1 MEGTAEQD
9 RSHLPLDGYTVI
21 EIGHSVAAPYA
32 GLILAELG
40 AEVIKVERPD
50 IGDDA
55 RAWGPPFVDDMAGV
69 FHALNRNKRSVQVDL
84 KSPEGVATIRAL
96 ARKADAVIQN
106 QRPGLVQKLG
116 IGEDVLCA
124 DNPRLVYASIHAFG
138 KTGPLSG
145 RPGYDPLMQA
155 FGGVM
160 STQGEPGRPS
170 VRVGTSV
177 IDMGTGMWC
186 AIGILTALLKRE
198 KTGKGGVVDASLYE
212 TALGWMVYFL
222 PMFHFSGKLPAK
234 SGSGVAMISPYQAFA
249 TSDGELVIGGGN
261 DNLFG
266 KVCKVLG
273 HPEWADDPRF
283 ANNGLRVENK
293 PVLIPMIEAV
303 TKTKSSDE
311 WADLLD
317 AANVPNA
324 PVQTIDK
331 VAVHEQTKALGI
343 LRGDGGKED
352 HFFGLPLSFDGNRPD
367 RDEPAPRLGRDDA
380 EIAERAKAASAE
392 KSKAAE

>member
-1 MEGTAEQD
+1 MDGPQAGD
-9 RSHLPLDGYTVI
+9 RSHLPLAGYTVI

-40 AEVIKVERPD
+40 AEVIKVERPEV
-50 IGDDA
+50 GDDA

-69 FHALNRNKRSVQVDL
+69 FHALNRNKKSVQIDM

-96 ARKADAVIQN
+96 ARSADAVIQN
-106 QRPGLVQKLG
+106 QRPGLVNKLG
-116 IGEDVLCA
+116 VGEDVLCA

-138 KTGPLSG
+138 KTGPLSD

-170 VRVGTSV
+170 VRVGTSI
-177 IDMGTGMWC
+177 IDMGTGMWT
-186 AIGILTALLKRE
+186 AIGVLTALLRRE
-198 KTGKGGVVDASLYE
+198 KTGKGGVVDLSLYE

-234 SGSGVAMISPYQAFA
+234 SGSGVAMISPYQAFK

-261 DNLFG
+261 DNLFR
-266 KVCKVLG
+266 KVCEVLG
-273 HPEWADDPRF
+273 HPEWVDDPRF

-293 PVLIPMIEAV
+293 PALIPMIEAV
-303 TKTKSSDE
+303 TQTKSSDE

-317 AANVPNA
+317 DANVPNA
-324 PVQTIDK
+324 PVQTIDT
-331 VAVHEQTKALGI
+331 VVDHPQTAALDI
-343 LRGDGGKED
+343 LRGQGDKQN
-352 HFFGLPLSFDGNRPD
+352 HFFGLPLMFDNIRPD
-367 RDEPAPRLGRDDA
+367 RDEPAPGLGRDDA
-380 EIAERAKAASAE
+380 ELHDRM
-392 KSKAAE
+392 KSRAAE

>member
-1 MEGTAEQD
+1 MAGEADGD
-9 RSHLPLDGYTVI
+9 RSHLPLHGYTVI

-40 AEVIKVERPD
+40 AEVIKVERPE

-69 FHALNRNKRSVQVDL
+69 FHALNRNKKSVQVDL

-96 ARKADAVIQN
+96 ARGADAVIQN
-106 QRPGLVQKLG
+106 QRPGLVDKLG
-116 IGEDVLCA
+116 IGADVLCA

-138 KTGPLSG
+138 KAGPLAG

-170 VRVGTSV
+170 VRVGTSL
-177 IDMGTGMWC
+177 IDMGTGMW
-186 AIGILTALLKRE
+186 AVLGILTALLRRE
-198 KTGKGGVVDASLYE
+198 TTGKGGVVDASLYE

-234 SGSGVAMISPYQAFA
+234 SGSGVAMISPYQAFK

-261 DNLFG
+261 DNLFR
-266 KVCKVLG
+266 KVCEVLG
-273 HPEWADDPRF
+273 HPEWVDDPRF

-293 PVLIPMIEAV
+293 PVLIPMIEEV
-303 TKTKSSDE
+303 TKTRTSDE

-317 AANVPNA
+317 AAGVPNA

-331 VAVHEQTKALGI
+331 VADHPQTKALGI
-343 LRGDGGKED
+343 LRGTGDKQD
-352 HFFGLPLSFDGNRPD
+352 NFFGLPLMFDGVRPD
-367 RDEPAPRLGRDDA
+367 REEPAPRLGRDDE
-380 EIAERAKAASAE
+380 EIARRANT
-392 KSKAAE
+392 KAAE